1 MVRNSLFNKIAGTIG
16 AGAIKKE
23 FVMENGGGIQLSSI
37 KQNGDDAEEELSR
50 EIEFEQITTSIF
62 HQELVHIQHLA
73 WKSRNYKAVEEVCD
87 FISIRLTKKTM
98 IVY

>member
-37 KQNGDDAEEELSR
+37 KQNGDNIEKSYR
-50 EIEFEQITTSIF
+50 EIEFKQITTSIF
-62 HQELVHIQHLA
+62 HQEAGFYSTA
-73 WKSRNYKAVEEVCD
+73 WSHEITRTVPEVWET
-87 FISIRLTKKTM
+87 ISIRTHEEAM